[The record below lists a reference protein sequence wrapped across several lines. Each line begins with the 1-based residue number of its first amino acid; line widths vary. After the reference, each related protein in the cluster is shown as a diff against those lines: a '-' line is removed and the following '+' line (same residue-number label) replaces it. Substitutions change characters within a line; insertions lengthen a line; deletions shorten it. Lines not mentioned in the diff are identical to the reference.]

1 MSTVAIVYHSGYGHT
16 EVIAKAVAEGV
27 TRGGGKATLLKI
39 EKADQDFAPF
49 FETIKNSDA
58 LIMGAPTYMGGLSA
72 PFKAFIDASS
82 KPWFKGEWKDKLAA
96 GFTNSGNL
104 SGDKSVSLIQLLTL
118 AMQHGMLWIGP
129 GLPRD
134 SKFPVGDPNQP
145 NRIGSWT
152 GVMTQADQ
160 AAPDVT
166 PPEGDKEF
174 GRILGERVAKFA
186 KKLK

>member
-1 MSTVAIVYHSGYGHT
+1 MSNIAIVYHSGYGHT

-27 TRGGGKATLLKI
+27 TRGGGKPTLLKI

-49 FETIKNSDA
+49 FEEIKKSDA

-82 KPWFKGEWKDKLAA
+82 KPWVKQEWKDKLAA

-104 SGDKSVSLIQLLTL
+104 HGDKFVSLTQLVTL
-118 AMQHGMLWIGP
+118 AMQHGMLWVGP

-134 SKFPVGDPNQP
+134 LKFPVGDPNQP
-145 NRIGSWT
+145 NRVGSWL

-160 AAPDVT
+160 ASPDVT

-174 GRILGERVAKFA
+174 GRILGERVAQFA

>member
-1 MSTVAIVYHSGYGHT
+1 MTTIAIVYHSGYGHT
-16 EVIAKAVAEGV
+16 EVIAKAVVEGV
-27 TRGGGKATLLKI
+27 ERAGATATLLKI

-49 FETIKNSDA
+49 FETIKAADG

-82 KPWFKGEWKDKLAA
+82 KPWFKQEWKDKIAA

-104 SGDKSVSLIQLLTL
+104 NGDKAVSLIQLVTL
-118 AMQHGMLWIGP
+118 AMQHAMIWVGP

-134 SKFPVGDPNQP
+134 PKFPVGDPNQP
-145 NRIGSWT
+145 NRVGSWL

-160 AAPDVT
+160 AAPEVT

-174 GRILGERVAKFA
+174 GRILGERVAALA